1 MTRRWLPALVAAASI
16 AVAAAGDGAA
26 IPGVPILGISP
37 SYGPP
42 TLSAMPNSAAVGTKI
57 WMPGLDAGYDPQG
70 LTVVD
75 GSLLVAAYRSAGLRQ
90 NRGPCRVFRV
100 DPATG
105 HETGHFDVPAPC
117 GHAGGLAYAGDGIL
131 YVADTRTLFAVE
143 LASAFGAAPPLVRTH
158 PLGPGLTGSLAAS
171 DRDGIWIGSYETRGP
186 GRIFKFESGTLRALR
201 QNEPLLA
208 GMAVRQAAIPAY
220 AQGAAIGQD
229 GRLLWVARS
238 AVGWGAVDTVDPVSG
253 AVIQRHA
260 AIAGL
265 EGIAFDAAGR
275 LWGVSEAGAR
285 HIYDHPLARLISP
298 FHPIILDLGAAL
310 RPN

>member
-1 MTRRWLPALVAAASI
+1 MTRRRLRAVLAVAGSL
-16 AVAAAGDGAA
+16 AVAAAGDSAA
-26 IPGVPILGISP
+26 ILGIPP

-42 TLSAMPNSAAVGTKI
+42 TLSALPNSAAVATRI

-75 GSLLVAAYRSAGLRQ
+75 GSLMVAAYRSDGLRQ

-100 DPATG
+100 DPASG

-117 GHAGGLAYAGDGIL
+117 GHAGGLAFAGDGIL
-131 YVADTRTLFAVE
+131 YVADTRALFAVD
-143 LASAFGAAPPLVRTH
+143 LASAFGAGPPLVQTH

-186 GRIFKFESGTLRALR
+186 GRIFKFESGALRALR
-201 QNEPLLA
+201 HNEPLLA
-208 GMAVRQAAIPAY
+208 EMAVRQVAIPAY
-220 AQGAAIGQD
+220 AQGAAIDPNGQ
-229 GRLLWVARS
+229 LLWVARS
-238 AVGWGAVDTVDPVSG
+238 AVGWGAVDTVDLKSG

-260 AIAGL
+260 ALPGL
-265 EGIAFDAAGR
+265 EGIAFDAADR

-285 HIYDHPLARLISP
+285 HVYDHPLARLISP
-298 FHPIILDLGAAL
+298 FHPIILDLGATL
-310 RPN
+310 RPD